1 MSILGSFGIVAV
13 LLMLITLELVRLRRL
28 KERYAVIWVGF
39 AVLLLLGV
47 VFPDTVA
54 TVSRRLGFDVP
65 ANLVISGGI
74 IVLAL
79 VAIQLSVDI
88 TRMRD
93 KIDHITTRLALVEL
107 ESTERS
113 AAKHIDTDGDVDP

>member
-54 TVSRRLGFDVP
+54 TVSRRLGFDACKRP
-65 ANLVISGGI
+65 GFGI
-74 IVLAL
+74 VNCSWAQGLP
-79 VAIQLSVDI
+79 
-88 TRMRD
+88 
-93 KIDHITTRLALVEL
+93 HRLHLFP
-107 ESTERS
+107 
-113 AAKHIDTDGDVDP
+113 G